1 VNTAVIDANLS
12 PEATEPE
19 QTPQQP
25 SVWRE
30 RLAPY
35 ATPSLWRSGRDLIT
49 SVVAYLAVST
59 AMVFAYNH
67 VGVWLTLVLAP
78 VSAGFL
84 LRTYIIFHD
93 CTHGS
98 FMPSRLANIWLGT
111 ALGVIVLTPFVRWRH
126 DHAIH
131 HNTAGDLDKRGVGD
145 VPLLTVE
152 EYQSRSPKERM
163 EYRLFRNPLVM
174 FGLGPV
180 IAMIIGPRLIS
191 RNAPARMRR
200 SVLLTDAALAVI
212 FGLLGWWI
220 GPVAL
225 ALAWTP
231 AALIA
236 GAAGVWLFYV
246 QHNFEG
252 AYYQRTDGWGYAD
265 AALQGSSFLKLP
277 RLLQFATGNIGFH
290 HVHHLNVRIPNY
302 NLQRAHE
309 ENSVFQSVPVLTMLD
324 GMRAVRLKLWDEQRG
339 RMVTFA
345 EANV

>member
-1 VNTAVIDANLS
+1 VNSAVIDANVS
-12 PEATEPE
+12 PNTAEHH
-19 QTPQQP
+19 TPQQP

-35 ATPSLWRSGRDLIT
+35 ATPCMWRSSLDLFT
-49 SVVAYLAVST
+49 SVVAYLAIST
-59 AMVFAYNH
+59 GMVFAFNH
-67 VGVWLTLVLAP
+67 VGWWLTLVLAP

-131 HNTAGDLDKRGVGD
+131 HNTAGDLDKRGIGD

-152 EYQSRSPKERM
+152 EYAARSPRARM

-200 SVLLTDAALAVI
+200 SVLATDAALVAI
-212 FGLLGWWI
+212 FGLLCWWL
-220 GPVAL
+220 GPVAV
-225 ALAWTP
+225 ALAWAP
-231 AALIA
+231 PALIA

-252 AYYQRTDGWGYAD
+252 AYYQRTEGWGYAD

-309 ENSVFQSVPVLTMLD
+309 ENSVFHSVPVLTIID
-324 GMRAVRLKLWDEQRG
+324 GFRAVRLKLWDEQRG

-345 EANV
+345 EAKV

>member
-1 VNTAVIDANLS
+1 MSTAVIDASLS
-12 PEATEPE
+12 PAEPE
-19 QTPQQP
+19 PRAPQQP

-35 ATPSLWRSGRDLIT
+35 ARPCRWRSSIDLLT
-49 SVVAYLAVST
+49 SVVAYLALSA
-59 AMVFAYNH
+59 AMVLALHH
-67 VGVWLTLVLAP
+67 VGLWLTLVLAP

-98 FMPSRLANIWLGT
+98 FLPSRLGNIWLGT
-111 ALGVIVLTPFVRWRH
+111 VLGVIVLTPFIRWRH

-131 HNTAGDLDKRGVGD
+131 HNTAGDLDKRGIGD

-152 EYQSRSPKERM
+152 EYRARSARGRL

-180 IAMIIGPRLIS
+180 IAMIVGPRLIS
-191 RNAPARMRR
+191 RNAPLRMRR
-200 SVLLTDAALAVI
+200 SVLATDAALAAI
-212 FGLLGWWI
+212 FGLLVWWL
-220 GPVAL
+220 GAVPVAL
-225 ALAWTP
+225 VWTP

-236 GAAGVWLFYV
+236 GAVGVWLFYV

-252 AYYQRTDGWGYAD
+252 AYWQRSDGWGYAD
-265 AALQGSSFLKLP
+265 AALQGSSFLRLP
-277 RLLQFATGNIGFH
+277 RVLQFATGNIGFH

-309 ENSVFQSVPVLTMLD
+309 ENSVFHSVPVLTLAD
-324 GMRAVRLKLWDEQRG
+324 GLRAVQLKLWDEQRG

-345 EANV
+345 EAGV

>member
-1 VNTAVIDANLS
+1 VNAVIDVSL
-12 PEATEPE
+12 ETPE
-19 QTPQQP
+19 QEGTPQQP

-35 ATPSLWRSGRDLIT
+35 ATPCLWRSALDLLT
-49 SVVAYLAVST
+49 SVVAYLAVS
-59 AMVFAYNH
+59 AGMVVALH
-67 VGVWLTLVLAP
+67 DIGVWLTLLLAP
-78 VSAGFL
+78 VSAAFL

-98 FMPSRLANIWLGT
+98 FMPARLANIWLGT

-131 HNTAGDLDKRGVGD
+131 HNTAGDLDKRGIGD

-152 EYQSRSPKERM
+152 EYATRSPRARM

-191 RNAPARMRR
+191 RDAPKRMRR
-200 SVLLTDAALAVI
+200 SVLATDAALAVI
-212 FGLLGWWI
+212 FGLLCWRL
-220 GPVAL
+220 GPVAV
-225 ALAWTP
+225 ALAWAP
-231 AALIA
+231 PALIA

-252 AYYQRTDGWGYAD
+252 AYYQRTEGWGYAD

-309 ENSVFQSVPVLTMLD
+309 ENDVFHSVPVLTMLD

>member
-1 VNTAVIDANLS
+1 VSTAVIDAS
-12 PEATEPE
+12 PKASEHHP
-19 QTPQQP
+19 PQQP
-25 SVWRE
+25 AVWRE

-35 ATPSLWRSGRDLIT
+35 ATPCLWRSTLDLVT
-49 SVVAYLAVST
+49 SVVAYFVVSAGMVLA
-59 AMVFAYNH
+59 FHH
-67 VGVWLTLVLAP
+67 VGVWLTLLLAP

-131 HNTAGDLDKRGVGD
+131 HNTAGDLDKRGIGD

-152 EYQSRSPKERM
+152 EFAARTPRARM
-163 EYRLFRNPLVM
+163 EYRLLRNPLIM

-191 RNAPARMRR
+191 RDAPKRMRR
-200 SVLLTDAALAVI
+200 SVLATDAVLVVI
-212 FGLLGWWI
+212 FGLLVWWL
-220 GPVAL
+220 GPVAV
-225 ALAWTP
+225 ALTWTP
-231 AALIA
+231 PALIA

-252 AYYQRTDGWGYAD
+252 AYYQRTEGWGYAD

-309 ENSVFQSVPVLTMLD
+309 ENAVFHSVPVLSLLD
-324 GMRAVRLKLWDEQRG
+324 GIRAVRLKLWNEQLG

-345 EANV
+345 EAGV

>member
-1 VNTAVIDANLS
+1 VNSAVIDANPS
-12 PEATEPE
+12 PEADERL
-19 QTPQQP
+19 TPQQP

-35 ATPSLWRSGRDLIT
+35 ATPSAWRSASDLVT
-49 SVVAYLAVST
+49 SVVAYFVVS
-59 AMVFAYNH
+59 ALMVVALND
-67 VGVWLTLVLAP
+67 VGVWLTLLLAP
-78 VSAGFL
+78 VSAAFL
-84 LRTYIIFHD
+84 LRTYILFHD

-98 FMPSRLANIWLGT
+98 FLPSRTGNIWLGT
-111 ALGVIVLTPFVRWRH
+111 ALGVVVLTPFIRWRH

-131 HNTAGDLDKRGVGD
+131 HNTAGDLDKRGIGD
-145 VPLLTVE
+145 VPLLTIA
-152 EYQSRSPKERM
+152 EYTARSSRAQR
-163 EYRLFRNPLVM
+163 EYRMLRNPLVM

-191 RNAPARMRR
+191 RDAPLRMRR
-200 SVLLTDAALAVI
+200 SVLATDAVLVVI
-212 FGLLGWWI
+212 FGLLVWTIGWEA
-220 GPVAL
+220 VVL
-225 ALAWTP
+225 VWTP

-252 AYYQRTDGWGYAD
+252 AYWQRTDGWGYAD

-277 RLLQFATGNIGFH
+277 RVLQFATGNIGFH

-309 ENSVFQSVPVLTMLD
+309 ENSVFESVPVLTLAD
-324 GMRAVRLKLWDEQRG
+324 GLRAVQLKLWDEQRG

-345 EANV
+345 EAGV